1 MNFNSLYQYNNSQ
14 DAIMKL
20 RSTALVKGFR
30 QSTPYVNA
38 HRGKTMVLMLGGEA
52 VDSANFTDI
61 INDIALLH
69 SLGVKVVIVH
79 GARPQI
85 NRTLA
90 ANGSETPYHKGVRVT
105 DAAALDLVMQAAG
118 QLQLAITARLSMS
131 LNNTPMAGTQ
141 LNVVS
146 GNFIIS
152 QPLGI
157 DDGVDYA
164 HSGKVRRINT
174 DAINQVLN
182 QGSIVLIGPVAS
194 SITGES
200 FNLLSEDVATQ
211 VAIKLKADKLI
222 GFCSEQ
228 GILNENGEVIAEL
241 FPSSAEL
248 ILQQLEAE
256 QDQSSDNSSG
266 TLRFL
271 RGSITACRAGVHR
284 SHLISYQLDGAL
296 IQELFSFD
304 GIGTQVVMASAE
316 QIRQAK
322 IDDIGGILSLIR
334 PLEEQGVLVRR
345 SREQLEQEIHLFTLI
360 EKDGL
365 IIGCAALYPYVDE
378 RMAEMACVAIH
389 PDYRDGNRGLDLLN
403 HLRHTSQ
410 PLGINKLFV
419 LTTHSLHW
427 FREQG
432 FYEVAVAALPMAKQ
446 DLYNLQRR
454 SKFLMLDV

>member
-1 MNFNSLYQYNNSQ
+1 M
-14 DAIMKL
+14 AVVKI

-52 VDSANFTDI
+52 VADKNFGNI
-61 INDIALLH
+61 INDIALMH
-69 SLGVKVVIVH
+69 SLGIKVVVVY

-85 NRTLA
+85 NQLLEKQDLT
-90 ANGSETPYHKGVRVT
+90 TPYHKNVRIT
-105 DAAALDLVMQAAG
+105 DEAALSVVMQAAG

-146 GNFIIS
+146 GNFVIA
-152 QPLGI
+152 QPLGV
-157 DDGVDYA
+157 DDGVDYC
-164 HSGKVRRINT
+164 HSGRIRRIDT
-174 DAINQVLN
+174 DAIHRTLD
-182 QGSIVLIGPVAS
+182 QGSIVLLGPIAS
-194 SITGES
+194 SVTGEC
-200 FNLLSEDVATQ
+200 FNLLSEEVATQ
-211 VAIKLKADKLI
+211 LAIKLGADKLI

-228 GILNENGEVIAEL
+228 GVIDDNGNAVAEL
-241 FPSSAEL
+241 FP
-248 ILQQLEAE
+248 IEAE
-256 QDQSSDNSSG
+256 HVIKKLTENTAPDTDYNSG

-271 RGSITACRAGVHR
+271 KGSIAACRAGVPR
-284 SHLISYQLDGAL
+284 SHLISYKVDGAL

-316 QIRQAK
+316 QVREAD
-322 IDDIGGILSLIR
+322 IDDIGGILDLIR

-345 SREQLEQEIHLFTLI
+345 SREQLEQEINKFTII

-365 IIGCAALYPYVDE
+365 IIGCAALYPYIE
-378 RMAEMACVAIH
+378 EQKAEMACVAIH
-389 PDYRDGNRGLDLLN
+389 PDYRDGNRGLLLLN
-403 HLRHTSQ
+403 YMKHRSKSD
-410 PLGINKLFV
+410 GINQIFV

-432 FYEVAVAALPMAKQ
+432 FYEVSVDYLPGAKQ
-446 DLYNLQRR
+446 GLYNFQRK
-454 SKFLMLDV
+454 SKILALDL

>member
-1 MNFNSLYQYNNSQ
+1 
-14 DAIMKL
+14 MKI

-52 VDSANFTDI
+52 VADKNFGNI
-61 INDIALLH
+61 INDIALMH
-69 SLGVKVVIVH
+69 SLGIKVVLVY

-85 NRTLA
+85 NQLLEKQDLT
-90 ANGSETPYHKGVRVT
+90 TPYHKNIRIT
-105 DAAALDLVMQAAG
+105 DEAALSVVMQAAG

-146 GNFIIS
+146 GNFVIA
-152 QPLGI
+152 QPLGV
-157 DDGVDYA
+157 DDGIDYC
-164 HSGKVRRINT
+164 HSGRIRRIDTN
-174 DAINQVLN
+174 AIHRTLD
-182 QGSIVLIGPVAS
+182 QGSIVLLGPIAS
-194 SITGES
+194 SVTGEC
-200 FNLLSEDVATQ
+200 FNLLSEEVATQ
-211 VAIKLKADKLI
+211 LAIKLGADKLI

-228 GILNENGEVIAEL
+228 GVIDDNGNAVAEL
-241 FPSSAEL
+241 FP
-248 ILQQLEAE
+248 IEAE
-256 QDQSSDNSSG
+256 HVIKKLTENTSPDTDYNSG

-271 RGSITACRAGVHR
+271 KGSIAACRAGVPR
-284 SHLISYQLDGAL
+284 SHLISYKVDGAL

-316 QIRQAK
+316 QVREAD
-322 IDDIGGILSLIR
+322 IDDIGGILDLIR

-345 SREQLEQEIHLFTLI
+345 SREQLEQEISKFTII

-365 IIGCAALYPYVDE
+365 IIGCAALYPYIEE
-378 RMAEMACVAIH
+378 RKAEMACVAIH
-389 PDYRDGNRGLDLLN
+389 PDYRDGNRGLLLLN
-403 HLRHTSQ
+403 YMKHRSKSDCIDQ
-410 PLGINKLFV
+410 IFV

-432 FYEVAVAALPMAKQ
+432 FYEVNVDYLPVVKQ
-446 DLYNLQRR
+446 DLYNFQRK
-454 SKFLMLDV
+454 SKILALDL

>member
-1 MNFNSLYQYNNSQ
+1 M
-14 DAIMKL
+14 AVVKI

-52 VDSANFTDI
+52 VADKNFGNI
-61 INDIALLH
+61 INDIALMH
-69 SLGVKVVIVH
+69 SLGIKVVLVY

-85 NRTLA
+85 NQLLEKQDLT
-90 ANGSETPYHKGVRVT
+90 TPYHKNVRIT
-105 DAAALDLVMQAAG
+105 DEAALSVVMQAAG

-146 GNFIIS
+146 GNFVIA
-152 QPLGI
+152 QPLGV
-157 DDGVDYA
+157 DDGIDYC
-164 HSGKVRRINT
+164 HSGRIRRIDTN
-174 DAINQVLN
+174 AIHRTLD
-182 QGSIVLIGPVAS
+182 QGSIVLLGPIAS
-194 SITGES
+194 SVTGEC
-200 FNLLSEDVATQ
+200 FNLLSEEVATQ
-211 VAIKLKADKLI
+211 LAIKLGADKLI

-228 GILNENGEVIAEL
+228 GVIDDNGNAVAEL
-241 FPSSAEL
+241 FP
-248 ILQQLEAE
+248 IEAE
-256 QDQSSDNSSG
+256 HVIKKLTENTSPDTDYNSG

-271 RGSITACRAGVHR
+271 KGSIAACRAGVPR
-284 SHLISYQLDGAL
+284 SHLISYKVDGAL

-316 QIRQAK
+316 QVREAD
-322 IDDIGGILSLIR
+322 IDDIGGILDLIR

-345 SREQLEQEIHLFTLI
+345 SREQLEQEISKFTII

-365 IIGCAALYPYVDE
+365 IIGCAALYPYIEE
-378 RMAEMACVAIH
+378 RKAEMACVAIH
-389 PDYRDGNRGLDLLN
+389 PDYRDGNRGLLLLN
-403 HLRHTSQ
+403 YMKHRSKSDCIDQ
-410 PLGINKLFV
+410 IFV

-432 FYEVAVAALPMAKQ
+432 FYEVNVDYLPVVKQ
-446 DLYNLQRR
+446 DLYNFQRK
-454 SKFLMLDV
+454 SKILALDL